1 MKYLFSRH
9 LPQNCPLT
17 PIHSPLLQIVFIS
30 TVFCL
35 HWWQVVPNLLLF
47 RTLSNKLFGIHNPT
61 LESLVPSALLIP
73 TLFQHTF
80 GNIFWHQKSHIGIL
94 PMPPFSDIL
103 FLFPRIITKN
113 FIDLRL
119 AAQCLGLQW
128 VEEGRHWDRV
138 NRRYRDVAVL
148 GIFGEV
154 ETVDTV
160 IGRLELMA

>member
-1 MKYLFSRH
+1 
-9 LPQNCPLT
+9 
-17 PIHSPLLQIVFIS
+17 
-30 TVFCL
+30 
-35 HWWQVVPNLLLF
+35 
-47 RTLSNKLFGIHNPT
+47 
-61 LESLVPSALLIP
+61 
-73 TLFQHTF
+73 
-80 GNIFWHQKSHIGIL
+80 
-94 PMPPFSDIL
+94 MPPFSDIL

-113 FIDLRL
+113 FIDIRL